1 MESLRS
7 SLESCQGQ
15 NTELQYQL
23 REAQDRIALMQ
34 DEFTDSRR
42 DQDLHVQSSGPSTEE
57 VTRLLAAAESK
68 YEAKLGD
75 LRRRLAEAERERD
88 DGEAHWSKKLA
99 ERAREVESL
108 KAKFDLSLKSKE
120 EELESAQVLKK
131 QIDVL
136 QGEIKVYQQQVA
148 DLHVQS
154 EKAVEIEVNNFR
166 GRLPN
171 TLNTRVECGKAPAR
185 RSWCKGRGST
195 ASGWGGQEL
204 RDSVPR
210 LEQGTIPLNAFPL
223 CAYS

>member
-68 YEAKLGD
+68 HEAKLSD

-108 KAKFDLSLKSKE
+108 KAKFDLSLKSKD

-154 EKAVEIEVNNFR
+154 GKAVEIEVNNFR
-166 GRLPN
+166 SRLPN
-171 TLNTRVECGKAPAR
+171 ALNTRVECSKASAR
-185 RSWCKGRGST
+185 R
-195 ASGWGGQEL
+195 
-204 RDSVPR
+204 
-210 LEQGTIPLNAFPL
+210 N
-223 CAYS
+223 